1 MKKYLRRV
9 AALATALFI
18 TVSLCVPAF
27 ALDDPKPHCSA
38 AIVVDGD
45 NNEVLYDYNAYEKR
59 YPASVTKIMT
69 TLVILRALDA
79 GELTPETQVTAS
91 KQAVTLPEGSSTAGI
106 VEGEVLTIEQLLY
119 CDLLPSGNEACNI
132 LAEALCGTQDA
143 FVERMNQ
150 TAAELG
156 MTGTHFANPHGLH
169 DPDHYT
175 TAYDIYLMAA
185 AAMKYDLFRTIVST
199 PTYTLEP
206 TNKVSEPRVLH
217 STNALISNWYVSGVT
232 YSKAIG
238 IKTGYTEEAGRCL
251 ASAATDSQGRTF
263 FCVVLGSEYAQDAAG
278 NRHFYSFS
286 ESSRRL
292 EWAFNNFT
300 RTTLLS
306 ETSDNVIREI
316 PVTLAG
322 DVGHVL
328 AQPVG
333 SIEATMPTDY
343 DPAQAEVVMNLP
355 DSLEAPIQKGQVV
368 GSVSLVYNGV
378 TYGTLDMVVTDDVAR
393 SNFQY
398 TMKVISDTWA
408 LWWVKLLVIAV
419 AVLILLAIFYLL
431 VIRPAQRGRRR
442 KYAYSGS
449 RRSSSRRSGYRGRR
463 R

>member
-9 AALATALFI
+9 AALATALLMS
-18 TVSLCVPAF
+18 VSLCVPAF
-27 ALDDPKPHCSA
+27 ALDDPKPHCTA

-45 NNEVLYDYNAYEKR
+45 NNEVLYDFNAYEKR

-69 TLVILRALDA
+69 TLVILRAIDA
-79 GELTPETQVTAS
+79 GELSLDTQVTAS
-91 KQAVTLPEGSSTAGI
+91 KEAVTLPEGSSTAGI

-119 CDLLPSGNEACNI
+119 CDLVPSGNEACNI
-132 LAEALCGTQDA
+132 LAESLCGTQEK

-169 DPDHYT
+169 DENHYT
-175 TAYDIYLMAA
+175 TAYDIYLMAS
-185 AAMKYDLFRTIVST
+185 AAMKYDIFRTIVST

-206 TNKVSEPRVLH
+206 TNKVSEPRILH
-217 STNALISNWYVSGVT
+217 STNALISNWYVSGVS

-251 ASAATDSQGRTF
+251 ASAAVDEQGRTF
-263 FCVVLGSEYAQDAAG
+263 YCVVLGSEYAQDSSG
-278 NRHFYSFS
+278 NWKFYSFS
-286 ESSRRL
+286 ESSRLL
-292 EWAFNNFT
+292 EWAFDNFS
-300 RTTLLS
+300 RATLLS

-355 DSLEAPIQKGQVV
+355 ESLEAPIQKNQVV

-378 TYGTLDMVVTDDVAR
+378 TYGTLDMVATDDVAR

-408 LWWVKLLVIAV
+408 LWWVKVLVIAAV
-419 AVLILLAIFYLL
+419 VLILLGVFYLL
-431 VIRPAQRGRRR
+431 FIRPSKRRR
-442 KYAYSGS
+442 RHSPYSG
-449 RRSSSRRSGYRGRR
+449 SRRSGYRGRR

>member
-1 MKKYLRRV
+1 MKKYLRCA
-9 AALATALFI
+9 AALATALVMA
-18 TVSLCVPAF
+18 VSLCVPAF
-27 ALDDPKPHCSA
+27 ALDDPKPHCTS

-69 TLVILRALDA
+69 TLVVLRAIDA
-79 GELTPETQVTAS
+79 GELTLDTQVTAS
-91 KQAVTLPEGSSTAGI
+91 KEAVTLPEGSSTAGI

-132 LAEALCGTQDA
+132 LAEALCGSEEA

-150 TAAELG
+150 TAADLG

-175 TAYDIYLMAA
+175 TAYDIYLMAS
-185 AAMKYDLFRTIVST
+185 AAMKYDIFRKIVST

-251 ASAATDSQGRTF
+251 ASAATDEQGRTF
-263 FCVVLGSEYAQDAAG
+263 YCVVLGSEYAQDAAG
-278 NRHFYSFS
+278 NWKFYSFS
-286 ESSRRL
+286 ESSRLL
-292 EWAFNNFT
+292 EWAFNNFS

-333 SIEATMPTDY
+333 SIEATVPEY
-343 DPAQAEVVMNLP
+343 DPAKAELKMDLP
-355 DSLEAPIQKGQVV
+355 KSLEAPIQKGQVV
-368 GSVSLVYNGV
+368 GSVSLIYNGIN
-378 TYGTLDMVVTDDVAR
+378 YGSLDMVATDDVER

-419 AVLILLAIFYLL
+419 VVLILLAVFYLL
-431 VIRPAQRGRRR
+431 FIRPAQRSRRR

-449 RRSSSRRSGYRGRR
+449 RRSSYRGRR

>member
-1 MKKYLRRV
+1 MKKYLRRGL
-9 AALATALFI
+9 ALATALVLA
-18 TVSLCVPAF
+18 VSLSLPAF
-27 ALDDPKPHCSA
+27 ALDDPKPHCTA

-45 NNEVLYDYNAYEKR
+45 NNEVLYDYNAFEQR

-69 TLVILRALDA
+69 TLVILRAIDA
-79 GELTPETQVTAS
+79 GELTLDTQVTAS
-91 KQAVTLPEGSSTAGI
+91 KEAVTLPEGSSTAGI

-132 LAEALCGTQDA
+132 LAEALCDTQEE

-169 DPDHYT
+169 DPNHYT

-185 AAMKYDLFRTIVST
+185 AAMKYDIFRKIVST

-251 ASAATDSQGRTF
+251 ASAATDEQGRTF
-263 FCVVLGSEYAQDAAG
+263 YCVVLGSEYAQDSAG
-278 NRHFYSFS
+278 NWKFYSFS
-286 ESSRRL
+286 ESSRLL
-292 EWAFNNFT
+292 EWAFQNFK

-306 ETSDNVIREI
+306 DTSDNVIREI
-316 PVTLAG
+316 PVTLSG
-322 DVGHVL
+322 DTGHVL

-343 DPAQAEVVMNLP
+343 DPTQAEVVMDLP
-355 DSLEAPIQKGQVV
+355 ESLEAPVEKGQVV

-378 TYGTLDMVVTDDVAR
+378 AYGTLDMVATDDVAR

-398 TMKVISDTWA
+398 TMKVVSDTWA

-419 AVLILLAIFYLL
+419 VVLL
-431 VIRPAQRGRRR
+431 VLGLLYLIFIRPAQRGRRR
-442 KYAYSGS
+442 RSSYSGV
-449 RRSSSRRSGYRGRR
+449 RRNNGYRGRR

>member
-1 MKKYLRRV
+1 MKKYLRCA
-9 AALATALFI
+9 AALATALVMA
-18 TVSLCVPAF
+18 VSLCVPAF
-27 ALDDPKPHCSA
+27 ALDDPKPHCTS

-69 TLVILRALDA
+69 TLVVLRAIDA
-79 GELTPETQVTAS
+79 GELTLDTQVTAS
-91 KQAVTLPEGSSTAGI
+91 KEAVTLPEGSSTAGI

-132 LAEALCGTQDA
+132 LAEALCGSEEA

-150 TAAELG
+150 TAADLG

-175 TAYDIYLMAA
+175 TAYDIYLMAS
-185 AAMKYDLFRTIVST
+185 AAMKYDIFRKIVST

-251 ASAATDSQGRTF
+251 ASAATDEQGRTF
-263 FCVVLGSEYAQDAAG
+263 YCVVLGSEYAQDAAG
-278 NRHFYSFS
+278 NWKFYSFS
-286 ESSRRL
+286 ESSRLL
-292 EWAFNNFT
+292 EWAFNNFS

-333 SIEATMPTDY
+333 SIEATVPEY
-343 DPAQAEVVMNLP
+343 DPAKAELKMDLP
-355 DSLEAPIQKGQVV
+355 KSLEAPIQKGQVV
-368 GSVSLVYNGV
+368 GSVSLIYNGIN
-378 TYGTLDMVVTDDVAR
+378 YGSLDMVATDDVER

-419 AVLILLAIFYLL
+419 VVLILLAVFYLL
-431 VIRPAQRGRRR
+431 FIRPAQRGRRR

-449 RRSSSRRSGYRGRR
+449 RRSSYRGRR

>member
-1 MKKYLRRV
+1 MKKYLRCA
-9 AALATALFI
+9 AALATALVMA
-18 TVSLCVPAF
+18 VSLCVPAF
-27 ALDDPKPHCSA
+27 ALDDPKPHCTS

-69 TLVILRALDA
+69 TLVVLRAIDA
-79 GELTPETQVTAS
+79 RELTLETQVTAS
-91 KQAVTLPEGSSTAGI
+91 KEAVTLPEGSSTAGI

-132 LAEALCGTQDA
+132 LAEALCGSEEA

-150 TAAELG
+150 TAADLG

-169 DPDHYT
+169 DPNHYT
-175 TAYDIYLMAA
+175 TAYDIYLMAS
-185 AAMKYDLFRTIVST
+185 AAMKYDIFREIVST

-251 ASAATDSQGRTF
+251 ASAATDEQGRTF
-263 FCVVLGSEYAQDAAG
+263 YCVVLGSEYAQDAAG
-278 NRHFYSFS
+278 NWKFYSFS
-286 ESSRRL
+286 ESSRLL
-292 EWAFNNFT
+292 EWAFNNFS

-333 SIEATMPTDY
+333 SIEATVPEY
-343 DPAQAEVVMNLP
+343 DPAKAELKMDLP
-355 DSLEAPIQKGQVV
+355 KSLEAPIQKGQVV
-368 GSVSLVYNGV
+368 GSVSLIYNGIN
-378 TYGTLDMVVTDDVAR
+378 YGSLDMVATDDVER

-419 AVLILLAIFYLL
+419 VVLILLAVFYLL
-431 VIRPAQRGRRR
+431 FIRPAQRGRRR

-449 RRSSSRRSGYRGRR
+449 RRSSYRGRR

>member
-1 MKKYLRRV
+1 MKKYLRCA
-9 AALATALFI
+9 AALATALVMA
-18 TVSLCVPAF
+18 VSLCVPAF
-27 ALDDPKPHCSA
+27 ALDDPKPHCTS

-69 TLVILRALDA
+69 TLVVLRAIDA
-79 GELTPETQVTAS
+79 GELTLDTQVTAS
-91 KQAVTLPEGSSTAGI
+91 KEAVTLPEGSSTAGI

-132 LAEALCGTQDA
+132 LAEALCGSEEA

-150 TAAELG
+150 TAADLG

-175 TAYDIYLMAA
+175 TAYDIYLMAS
-185 AAMKYDLFRTIVST
+185 AAMKYDIFRKIVST

-251 ASAATDSQGRTF
+251 ASAATDEQGRTF
-263 FCVVLGSEYAQDAAG
+263 YCVVLGSEYAQDAAG
-278 NRHFYSFS
+278 NWKFYSFS
-286 ESSRRL
+286 ESSRLL
-292 EWAFNNFT
+292 EWAFNNFS

-333 SIEATMPTDY
+333 SIEATVPEY
-343 DPAQAEVVMNLP
+343 DPAKAELKMDLP
-355 DSLEAPIQKGQVV
+355 KSLEAPIQKGQVV
-368 GSVSLVYNGV
+368 GSVSLIYNGIS
-378 TYGTLDMVVTDDVAR
+378 YGSLDMVATDDVER

-419 AVLILLAIFYLL
+419 VVLILLAVFYLL
-431 VIRPAQRGRRR
+431 FIRPAQRGRRR

-449 RRSSSRRSGYRGRR
+449 RRSSYRGRR

>member
-1 MKKYLRRV
+1 MKKYLRCA
-9 AALATALFI
+9 AALATALVMA
-18 TVSLCVPAF
+18 VSLCVPAF
-27 ALDDPKPHCSA
+27 ALDDPKPHCTS

-69 TLVILRALDA
+69 TLVVLRAIDA
-79 GELTPETQVTAS
+79 RELTLDTQVTAS
-91 KQAVTLPEGSSTAGI
+91 KEAVTLPEGSSTAGI

-132 LAEALCGTQDA
+132 LAEALCGSEEA

-150 TAAELG
+150 TAADLG

-175 TAYDIYLMAA
+175 TAYDIYLMAS
-185 AAMKYDLFRTIVST
+185 AAMKYDIFRKIVST

-251 ASAATDSQGRTF
+251 ASAATDEQGRTF
-263 FCVVLGSEYAQDAAG
+263 YCVVLGSEYAQDAAG
-278 NRHFYSFS
+278 NWKFYSFS
-286 ESSRRL
+286 ESSRLL
-292 EWAFNNFT
+292 EWAFNNFS

-333 SIEATMPTDY
+333 SIEATVPEY
-343 DPAQAEVVMNLP
+343 DPAKAELKMDLP
-355 DSLEAPIQKGQVV
+355 KSLEAPIQKGQVV
-368 GSVSLVYNGV
+368 GSVSLIYNGIN
-378 TYGTLDMVVTDDVAR
+378 YGSLDMVATDDVER

-419 AVLILLAIFYLL
+419 VVLILLAVFYLL
-431 VIRPAQRGRRR
+431 FIRPAQRGRRR

-449 RRSSSRRSGYRGRR
+449 RRSSYRGRR

>member
-1 MKKYLRRV
+1 MKKYLRYV
-9 AALATALFI
+9 AALATVLVM
-18 TVSLCVPAF
+18 TVSLGVPAF
-27 ALDDPKPHCSA
+27 ALDDPKPHCTA

-45 NNEVLYDYNAYEKR
+45 NNEILYDFNAYEKR

-69 TLVILRALDA
+69 TLVILRAIDA
-79 GELTPETQVTAS
+79 GELSLDTQVTAS
-91 KQAVTLPEGSSTAGI
+91 KEAVTLPEGSSTAGI

-119 CDLLPSGNEACNI
+119 CDLVPSGNEACNI
-132 LAEALCGTQDA
+132 LAEALGGSEEA

-150 TAAELG
+150 TAANLG

-169 DPDHYT
+169 DPDHYS
-175 TAYDIYLMAA
+175 TAYDIYLMAS
-185 AAMKYDLFRTIVST
+185 AAMKYDIFRKIVST
-199 PTYTLEP
+199 ATYTLEP

-251 ASAATDSQGRTF
+251 ASAATDKQGRTF
-263 FCVVLGSEYAQDAAG
+263 YCVVLGSEYAQDAAG
-278 NRHFYSFS
+278 NWKFHSFS
-286 ESSRRL
+286 ESSRLL
-292 EWAFNNFT
+292 EWGFDNFT

-333 SIEATMPTDY
+333 SIEATMPNDF
-343 DPAQAEVVMNLP
+343 DPAQAEVKMDLP
-355 DSLEAPIQKGQVV
+355 KSLEAPVTKGQVV

-378 TYGTLDMVVTDDVAR
+378 TYGTLDMVATDDVAR

-398 TMKVISDTWA
+398 TLKVISDTWA

-419 AVLILLAIFYLL
+419 VVFILLGIFYLL
-431 VIRPAQRGRRR
+431 LIRPAQRGHRR
-442 KYAYSGS
+442 KYSYTSS
-449 RRSSSRRSGYRGRR
+449 RRSSYRGRR

>member
-1 MKKYLRRV
+1 MKKTRFPAIL
-9 AALATALFI
+9 LAVTLLTALFLPLS
-18 TVSLCVPAF
+18 VSAVEDPGLTCRNAIL
-27 ALDDPKPHCSA
+27 LDATYDE
-38 AIVVDGD
+38 I
-45 NNEVLYDYNAYEKR
+45 LYDKGARDKV
-59 YPASVTKIMT
+59 YPASITKVMT
-69 TLVILRALDA
+69 ALLVLEAVDA
-79 GELTPETQVTAS
+79 GQLTLDTPITAT
-91 KQAVTLPEGSSTAGI
+91 AEALEVPEGSSTAKIQVGDTYT
-106 VEGEVLTIEQLLY
+106 VEQYLY
-119 CDLLPSGNEACNI
+119 CLLLPSGNEVAQI
-132 LAEALCGTQDA
+132 LAIAVDGSVDA
-143 FVERMNQ
+143 FVDRMNQ
-150 TAAELG
+150 RAEELG
-156 MTGTHFANPHGLH
+156 CEGTHFANPHGFH

-278 NRHFYSFS
+278 NWHFYSFS
-286 ESSRRL
+286 ESSRLL

-408 LWWVKLLVIAV
+408 LWWVKLLVILAV
-419 AVLILLAIFYLL
+419 VLILALVVYLIF
-431 VIRPAQRGRRR
+431 IRPMRRGGRRR
-442 KYAYSGS
+442 YGYTGP
-449 RRSSSRRSGYRGRR
+449 RRGGGYKGRR

>member
-1 MKKYLRRV
+1 MKKYIRCA
-9 AALATALFI
+9 AALATAIILA
-18 TVSLCVPAF
+18 VSLCVPAAL
-27 ALDDPKPHCSA
+27 ALDDPKPHCTA

-45 NNEVLYDYNAYEKR
+45 NNEVLYDYNAHEKR

-69 TLVILRALDA
+69 TLVILRAIDA
-79 GELTPETQVTAS
+79 GELTLQTQVTAS
-91 KQAVTLPEGSSTAGI
+91 KEAVTLPEGSSTAGI

-132 LAEALCGTQDA
+132 LAESLCGTQEE
-143 FVERMNQ
+143 FVQRMND

-169 DPDHYT
+169 DPNHYT

-185 AAMKYDLFRTIVST
+185 AAMKYDVFRKIVST

-217 STNALISNWYVSGVT
+217 STNALISNWNVAGCT

-251 ASAATDSQGRTF
+251 ASAAVDEQGRTF
-263 FCVVLGSEYAQDAAG
+263 YCVVLGSEYAQDDAG
-278 NRHFYSFS
+278 NWHFYSFT
-286 ESSRRL
+286 ESSRLL
-292 EWAFNNFT
+292 EWAFQNFS

-316 PVTLAG
+316 PVTLSG
-322 DVGHVL
+322 DTGHVL

-333 SIEATMPTDY
+333 SIEATMPSDY
-343 DPAQAEVVMNLP
+343 DPAQAQIIMDLP
-355 DSLEAPIQKGQVV
+355 DSLEAPVQKGQVV
-368 GSVSLVYNGV
+368 GTVSLVYNGV
-378 TYGTLDMVVTDDVAR
+378 TYGTLNMVATDDVAR
-393 SNFQY
+393 SDFQY
-398 TMKVISDTWA
+398 AMKVVSDTWA
-408 LWWVKLLVIAV
+408 LWWVKLLVIVV
-419 AVLILLAIFYLL
+419 ALLIVVGIVYLL
-431 VIRPAQRGRRR
+431 FIRPMRRGGRRR
-442 KYAYSGS
+442 YSYS
-449 RRSSSRRSGYRGRR
+449 APRRSSGYKGRR

>member
-1 MKKYLRRV
+1 MKKYLRYV
-9 AALATALFI
+9 AALATALVM

-27 ALDDPKPHCSA
+27 ALDDPKPHSTA

-45 NNEVLYDYNAYEKR
+45 NNEILYDFNAYEKR

-69 TLVILRALDA
+69 TLVVLRAIDA
-79 GELTPETQVTAS
+79 GELTLDTQVTAS

-119 CDLLPSGNEACNI
+119 CDLVPSGNEACNI
-132 LAEALCGTQDA
+132 LAEALCGSEEA

-150 TAAELG
+150 TAADLG

-169 DPDHYT
+169 DPDHYS
-175 TAYDIYLMAA
+175 TAYDIYLMAS
-185 AAMKYDLFRTIVST
+185 AAMKYDIFRKIVST
-199 PTYTLEP
+199 ATYTLEP

-251 ASAATDSQGRTF
+251 ASAAVDEQGRTF
-263 FCVVLGSEYAQDAAG
+263 YCVVLGSEYAQDAAG
-278 NRHFYSFS
+278 NWKFYSFS
-286 ESSRRL
+286 ESSRLL
-292 EWAFNNFT
+292 EWAFENFT

-316 PVTLAG
+316 PVTLGG

-333 SIEATMPTDY
+333 SIEATMPNDF
-343 DPAQAEVVMNLP
+343 DPAQAEVRMELP
-355 DSLEAPIQKGQVV
+355 DSLEAPVAKGQEV

-378 TYGTLDMVVTDDVAR
+378 TYGTLTMVATDDVAR

-398 TMKVISDTWA
+398 TMKLVSDTWD
-408 LWWVKLLVIAV
+408 LWWVKALVIAV
-419 AVLILLAIFYLL
+419 VVLLLLGILYVVLF
-431 VIRPAQRGRRR
+431 RPFRRTRRR
-442 KYAYSGS
+442 KYGHSGS
-449 RRSSSRRSGYRGRR
+449 RRSSYRGRR